1 MSNLHF
7 IRHGFSGANLGN
19 WTGHDIGFQLTDEY
33 CPLEASY
40 GIKQAQEAGQ
50 YLREKLKGK
59 KVLCYVSPY
68 YRTRQTLYY
77 LLKEQYPD
85 LDIQIIEDKNIREID
100 QGLQFQSTNAGDY
113 QEEIQYQKELQKDY
127 KSKGHDGEYI
137 PYLHGE
143 SITDVSRRVR
153 SFEKELEA
161 VLHSGEYDD
170 ILVVSHNTVIKLLY
184 KWHTGKDMG
193 KLFSGSVISFE
204 DGKETRFHPQTT
216 VPKDYISTMSYDHYL
231 KLLNFQKEIDAD
243 KQRYSKILGDRKLN
257 IPLQEECVFV
267 EKEGET
273 LVILPNNNEKKGTFL
288 IDTTFGQDHITY
300 DKVSK
305 STYHIVSGKG
315 VFYYKGLHDEDYKVR
330 DVSSEDGD
338 NTIVI
343 PPNTVFYY
351 ESDPAEPLKMIEIM
365 EPNFKEENV
374 VVMEPTPLAIHH
386 IK

>member
-1 MSNLHF
+1 MN
-7 IRHGFSGANLGN
+7 IV
-19 WTGHDIGFQLTDEY
+19 
-33 CPLEASY
+33 EASY

-127 KSKGHDGEYI
+127 KSKGHDSEYI

-204 DGKETRFHPQTT
+204 DGKETRFHPQTI
-216 VPKDYISTMSYDHYL
+216 VPKDYISTMSYDNYL

-257 IPLQEECVFV
+257 LPLQEECVFV

-273 LVILPNNNEKKGTFL
+273 LIILPNNNEKKGAFL

-300 DKVSK
+300 DKESK

-315 VFYYKGLHDEDYKVR
+315 VFYYKGLHDKDYKVR

-338 NTIVI
+338 NMIII

-351 ESDPAEPLKMIEIM
+351 ESDPVDPLKMIEIM